1 MVDPDLFGTQ
11 MDIPSIFWSRF
22 DNEPTDSKEIAKL
35 KREIMY
41 GGVPDID
48 KDMRV
53 PFSKAVVRRA
63 GKDVTLV
70 AWGRAVW
77 TSMKAA
83 EALAE
88 QGIDVEV
95 IDLRTIVPP
104 DMDTVFESVERTGRL
119 LVAAED
125 RSFAGFVRSIQGFVV
140 EKFPSMPTKA
150 LGQKNIPGI
159 SQSLILEDAT
169 ILTKE
174 DIIQAGKDIFEQAA
188 HGRSGSKQSG
198 WSYVPPRF
206 FIS

>member
-1 MVDPDLFGTQ
+1 
-11 MDIPSIFWSRF
+11 
-22 DNEPTDSKEIAKL
+22 
-35 KREIMY
+35 
-41 GGVPDID
+41 
-48 KDMRV
+48 
-53 PFSKAVVRRA
+53 
-63 GKDVTLV
+63 
-70 AWGRAVW
+70 
-77 TSMKAA
+77 MKAA
-83 EALAE
+83 AALAE

-140 EKFPSMPTKA
+140 EKFPSMPTKS

-174 DIIQAGKDIFEQAA
+174 DIIQAGQDIFEQSA
-188 HGRSGSKQSG
+188 HGRSGSTQSG